1 MYLFLNVIPTHLR
14 NETQLIMRV
23 SCAYWLPNFMCSDV
37 YLVPWHPSC
46 EQPAPK
52 LLLQQ
57 GHSCVIEILH
67 TKWSRQLKK
76 RAKLKCPFHFMKKLL
91 VQVRCGKWFCI
102 KSEDESVGAGF
113 LWTEKG
119 RTKSSN
125 WWFAY
130 LFLAYS
136 LFLTPKNDTLIGV
149 ETFVVICQYAHG
161 FLITQWA
168 ELLNGTAEKECI
180 LKLWCNA
187 PQSKPD
193 RQSPS
198 KCLIIDKRVTC
209 SAYKAWNL
217 SILTFR

>member
-1 MYLFLNVIPTHLR
+1 
-14 NETQLIMRV
+14 
-23 SCAYWLPNFMCSDV
+23 
-37 YLVPWHPSC
+37 
-46 EQPAPK
+46 
-52 LLLQQ
+52 
-57 GHSCVIEILH
+57 
-67 TKWSRQLKK
+67 
-76 RAKLKCPFHFMKKLL
+76 MKKLL
-91 VQVRCGKWFCI
+91 VHVRCGKWFCI
-102 KSEDESVGAGF
+102 KSEDESVGASF

-125 WWFAY
+125 RWFAY

-149 ETFVVICQYAHG
+149 ETFEVICQYAHG

-168 ELLNGTAEKECI
+168 ELQNGTAEKERI

-198 KCLIIDKRVTC
+198 KCLIIDKRVTLC
-209 SAYKAWNL
+209 SASSWVMIGAIIWGTTFLILISSHLHSQSLFL
-217 SILTFR
+217 SLIQTLQSPSSFYLPCTRSSVSTFYSNSSSSPPTCDRSLCFYLFSNSSSSPLYYT